1 MNRLLRCRRMW
12 LIAAMLLV
20 LLTAGGMPGNDA
32 LASDKITLKVALL
45 PIFDVLP
52 FYVAK
57 ENGYF
62 SRLKYSIEAIP
73 VGSAVERDQL
83 LQAGEIDGMVNE
95 MISVASFNR
104 STIQAVVV
112 SSARKSRAGAPLFR
126 ILATPGGGMKQPID
140 LAGVPIGVAKNTI
153 IEYVTDRLLSD
164 QGLNPQQ
171 IRKQSVPVIPERFQL
186 LLQGQ
191 IRAAVLPDPLAQSAM
206 LAGAVEIMNDAAYA
220 RYSTSVITF
229 SKTAVDTKADAIR
242 FFLEGWTRAAEEI
255 NRRPKKHRD
264 ILLKHIRVPKNLQ
277 KTVRVPPFPV
287 AEIPSADQWADV
299 LDWMRAKGLV
309 DADIAYASSV
319 TGAFLPKP

>member
-1 MNRLLRCRRMW
+1 MSRIIRYRAIGIALL
-12 LIAAMLLV
+12 IIML
-20 LLTAGGMPGNDA
+20 AGSLSGTDVR
-32 LASDKITLKVALL
+32 ASEKTTLKVALL

-52 FYVAK
+52 YYVAK
-57 ENGYF
+57 ENGWF
-62 SRLKYSIEAIP
+62 SHMKYNIEAVP

-83 LQAGEIDGMVNE
+83 LQAGEIDGVVNE
-95 MISVASFNR
+95 MISVANFNR
-104 STIQAVVV
+104 EKVQAVVV

-126 ILATPGGGMKQPID
+126 ILAAPGGGMSQPID
-140 LAGVPIGVAKNTI
+140 LAGVPIGVSKNTI
-153 IEYVTDRLLSD
+153 IEYVTDRLLTD

-191 IRAAVLPDPLAQSAM
+191 VKAAVLPDPLAQSAI

-220 RYSTSVITF
+220 KYSTSVVTF

-242 FFLEGWTRAAEEI
+242 FFLEGWTRAAKEI

-277 KTVRVPPFPV
+277 KTVRVPPYPV
-287 AEIPSADQWADV
+287 AEVPSAAQWADV
-299 LDWMRAKGLV
+299 LDWMRSKGLV
-309 DADIAYASSV
+309 DTDISYASSV